1 MLDKSSAVPLYQ
13 QLKEILQK
21 KIENEMK
28 PGDALPTEPEI
39 EEKYKVSRMT
49 VRRAIDELVIDGLVY
64 KKQGK
69 GTFVREAKIVHDVEK
84 VTSLTEEM
92 QERGM
97 PLETIATDISRIVPS
112 KKIREKLN
120 LSSDEKVI
128 KIKRI
133 RHVNG
138 EPFTIMVNYI
148 REKFV
153 PGFIDKGLTQESL
166 YKMLEEEYNIVF
178 EKAEETVEAREA
190 TELEAE
196 VLNIDTWAPV
206 LYLSRISF
214 IKGDVPVEFTSV
226 TTRGDK
232 YKYKVT
238 LYGRYGLK

>member
-97 PLETIATDISRIVPS
+97 PLETIATDISTIVPS
-112 KKIREKLN
+112 KKYVKN
-120 LSSDEKVI
+120 LIFPLMKKSS
-128 KIKRI
+128 R
-133 RHVNG
+133 
-138 EPFTIMVNYI
+138 
-148 REKFV
+148 
-153 PGFIDKGLTQESL
+153 
-166 YKMLEEEYNIVF
+166 
-178 EKAEETVEAREA
+178 
-190 TELEAE
+190 
-196 VLNIDTWAPV
+196 
-206 LYLSRISF
+206 
-214 IKGDVPVEFTSV
+214 
-226 TTRGDK
+226 
-232 YKYKVT
+232 
-238 LYGRYGLK
+238 

>member
-1 MLDKSSAVPLYQ
+1 
-13 QLKEILQK
+13 
-21 KIENEMK
+21 
-28 PGDALPTEPEI
+28 
-39 EEKYKVSRMT
+39 
-49 VRRAIDELVIDGLVY
+49 
-64 KKQGK
+64 
-69 GTFVREAKIVHDVEK
+69 
-84 VTSLTEEM
+84 
-92 QERGM
+92 
-97 PLETIATDISRIVPS
+97 
-112 KKIREKLN
+112 
-120 LSSDEKVI
+120 
-128 KIKRI
+128 
-133 RHVNG
+133 
-138 EPFTIMVNYI
+138 MVNYI